1 MAWHGCAGIN
11 LSINTPRLGV
21 DAPAPCTVTW
31 MAMILVRVFV
41 DAACMMSPYG
51 MRQRVGLV
59 VCSESSEGLEP
70 WKADGVGRILNQAFL
85 GPGWHGAQIAGCHFT
100 QFAEISGSR

>member
-1 MAWHGCAGIN
+1 
-11 LSINTPRLGV
+11 
-21 DAPAPCTVTW
+21 
-31 MAMILVRVFV
+31 MILVRVFV

-51 MRQRVGLV
+51 TAWRRQKEEAGAESGFHFQAMRQRVGLV
-59 VCSESSEGLEP
+59 VCSESSEGLGP
-70 WKADGVGRILNQAFL
+70 WKADGVGRILNQVLL

>member
-51 MRQRVGLV
+51 TAWRRQKEEAGA
-59 VCSESSEGLEP
+59 ESG
-70 WKADGVGRILNQAFL
+70 
-85 GPGWHGAQIAGCHFT
+85 FT
-100 QFAEISGSR
+100 SRPCDSA